1 MMASILEEFAY
12 GNLTP
17 QAQSWKRDSQVAQA
31 IRLIEQNEQ
40 KLRGRLGPAEKELFA
55 AYAAMQGELHELTAV
70 KNLIYGFRV
79 GLLMTAETYH
89 GMDSLYM
96 NGNES

>member
-31 IRLIEQNEQ
+31 IRLIEQ
-40 KLRGRLGPAEKELFA
+40 KLLERLGPAERELFA

-79 GLLMTAETYH
+79 GLLMTAEAYH